1 MASGNFITYT
11 YIRTKKASKRQKKLN
26 ALYLWFSVDMKPPIK
41 IEDVVKNEVKTEAVE
56 PSNVA
61 TAPINSGPAAMGQV
75 APKKEEEYDS
85 SATVRIEHL
94 LYIYFLFELCT
105 YSMKMKEYFFNT
117 E

>member
-1 MASGNFITYT
+1 
-11 YIRTKKASKRQKKLN
+11 
-26 ALYLWFSVDMKPPIK
+26 MKPPIK
-41 IEDVVKNEVKTEAVE
+41 IEDVVKNEVKTEVVE

-85 SATVRIEHL
+85 SATVRRE
-94 LYIYFLFELCT
+94 YQYQYPIYLFFIHTSSELK
-105 YSMKMKEYFFNT
+105 SKIFFNT

>member
-1 MASGNFITYT
+1 
-11 YIRTKKASKRQKKLN
+11 
-26 ALYLWFSVDMKPPIK
+26 MKPPIK
-41 IEDVVKNEVKTEAVE
+41 IEDVVKNEVKTEVVE

-85 SATVRIEHL
+85 SATVRRE
-94 LYIYFLFELCT
+94 YQYPIYLFFIHTSSELK
-105 YSMKMKEYFFNT
+105 SKIFFNT